1 MVLSPIDPVAPRTVT
16 VRTADAAALLLRNG
30 TALISSPNHKTTA
43 DAIQPAS
50 QEAEYASQ
58 DDRRN
63 KAVQSIEQPAMSGN
77 QMARVLDPEAP
88 LHRGFQEAAQLGHH

>member
-1 MVLSPIDPVAPRTVT
+1 M
-16 VRTADAAALLLRNG
+16 
-30 TALISSPNHKTTA
+30 SSPNHKTTA

-77 QMARVLDPEAP
+77 QMA
-88 LHRGFQEAAQLGHH
+88 